1 MIISF
6 NPDIFH
12 NTDDHIQADLAK
24 ILIFLME
31 KGEHHIIEMKS
42 LNTILFNEDGD
53 YKFDSFYVAKNH
65 FSNYQKKLFKDY
77 IYQYRI
83 SPTKLHQKH
92 LTKLT
97 IGLNNNGVS
106 ATQLHH
112 KHLTK
117 LTIGFN
123 DNEVLPDLAQKI
135 LGERSIVIVE
145 NATNDWKFIQGLCY
159 KYTNHKKRASIYAL
173 IKKAIDQGRLIPDNA
188 GGSGVMAQLKIWIEG
203 IYQDFYKHKIMSIF
217 DSDKQNPTYFKTEYK
232 SLIEYLKQRSIST
245 PPSSTDLIYEDTDR
259 VLWHM
264 LYKRAMENYV
274 PINILKRE
282 INSLNQTQKNNL
294 NTLAQNPI
302 DVDYVVY
309 YKPDGLSNDHY
320 MSIGKSTAKAT
331 FPAIFLSNFSYS
343 ELEERCEH
351 HKAFSHEANEQ
362 ITEVEQI
369 LLKIAKII

>member
-6 NPDIFH
+6 NPDIFL
-12 NTDDHIQADLAK
+12 NTDDTIQADLAK
-24 ILIFLME
+24 IFIFLMD
-31 KGEHHIIEMKS
+31 KGKSNIIEMKS
-42 LNTILFNEDGD
+42 LNTIFFKENGD
-53 YKFDSFYVAKNH
+53 YKFDDSYVGKNH
-65 FSNYQKKLFKDY
+65 FSNYQKIIFKDY

-83 SPTKLHQKH
+83 SPTQLHQKH
-92 LTKLT
+92 LTKIT
-97 IGLNNNGVS
+97 IGLN
-106 ATQLHH
+106 A
-112 KHLTK
+112 
-117 LTIGFN
+117 
-123 DNEVLPDLAQKI
+123 NELLPELAYKI
-135 LGERSIVIVE
+135 LNERSIVIIE
-145 NATNDWKFIQGLCY
+145 NATNDWKFIKGICY
-159 KYTNHKKRASIYAL
+159 KYTNHKKRASIYTL
-173 IKKAIDQGRLIPDNA
+173 IKKAIDEDRLIPDNA

-259 VLWHM
+259 VLWHI

-309 YKPDGLSNDHY
+309 HKPDGLSNDHY
-320 MSIGKSTAKAT
+320 MSIGEKTAKAL
-331 FPAIFLSNFSYS
+331 FPAMFLSNFSYS

-351 HKAFSHEANEQ
+351 HKAFSHEANEP